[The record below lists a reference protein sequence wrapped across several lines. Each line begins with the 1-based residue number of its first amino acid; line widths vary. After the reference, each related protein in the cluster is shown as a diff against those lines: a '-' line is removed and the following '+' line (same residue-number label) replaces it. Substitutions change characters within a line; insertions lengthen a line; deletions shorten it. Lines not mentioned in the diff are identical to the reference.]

1 MFQFQLAAESASW
14 PTQHMTRGCTAWWK
28 SAGGGLCLAVVA
40 RRQISAG
47 EELCLRLMSMLRR
60 TPQGHA
66 GIDDTDRWTINQLSP
81 GNATSQAKKRRKGLE
96 P

>member
-47 EELCLRLMSMLRR
+47 EELCHAYIDRGLSREQRR
-60 TPQGHA
+60 QTL
-66 GIDDTDRWTINQLSP
+66 LSKYCF
-81 GNATSQAKKRRKGLE
+81 ACECERCAE
-96 P
+96 